1 MGIKSVLP
9 VVRCGWELTSYVSF
23 QLGYGT
29 VTYATVG
36 RETHDLD
43 ERLDPTNRWRCQ

>member
-1 MGIKSVLP
+1 MGIKSVML

-36 RETHDLD
+36 RETRDLD
-43 ERLDPTNRWRCQ
+43 ERMEATNRGRRQ